1 MRRYEHNSADRASGY
16 IAVARQASA
25 AAAGGRGRQRIDI
38 DALGL
43 TSDMQAIPSPS
54 ARLESRGRLA
64 DYSSNVTTTPFRTL
78 RARRAASQFAR
89 RTQPCE
95 LVIPIWSGRGVP

>member
-25 AAAGGRGRQRIDI
+25 AAAGGRGRQRIDV

-43 TSDMQAIPSPS
+43 TSSMKAGPGPS